1 MIFWGGWVRRVWA
14 VRAFWVSLVEEVR
27 KKIEVVAAC
36 RSWLQRAWDRPPFRL
51 GIKTLS
57 NLALRNKQGSEAI
70 ISRYGAIFSISVLS
84 DSDRASWNTRI
95 PCFHSCLIGSERVQS
110 RSSERSRSEIERS
123 KSESAIYMHIWGE
136 EHQTKVE
143 SCKSG
148 LMWYLSAAER
158 GVLSG

>member
-1 MIFWGGWVRRVWA
+1 VIVWGGWVRRVWA
-14 VRAFWVSLVEEVR
+14 VRALWVSLVEEVR
-27 KKIEVVAAC
+27 KKIEVVVAC
-36 RSWLQRAWDRPPFRL
+36 RSWLQRAWVRPPFRL

-57 NLALRNKQGSEAI
+57 NFAFRKSQGSEATI
-70 ISRYGAIFSISVLS
+70 NRYGAIFSISVLS

-95 PCFHSCLIGSERVQS
+95 PCFHSCFIGSERLQS
-110 RSSERSRSEIERS
+110 RSRSRSEIDRS

-143 SCKSG
+143 SLSSG